1 MKKTRG
7 QNSRAT
13 VPLTKTQ
20 KGFLQRLSAHYFKK
34 DHLQKRVKFCEKIPN
49 YRLIS

>member
-7 QNSRAT
+7 QNSCAT
-13 VPLTKTQ
+13 VPLAKTQ

-34 DHLQKRVKFCEKIPN
+34 GPFAKKSKI
-49 YRLIS
+49 L